1 MKANFVTMYFCRVFC
16 ADKHTTWGSTL
27 PMRILNENCIIDH
40 SEFISNMN
48 QFLSTFSQTFNF
60 FITWIIFSFVFNLI
74 TIVCFSISSYYQLL
88 TSHNGCHLDTSEFI
102 HYWCECAFY
111 LISLLMVFL
120 AMAYN
125 QSILTN
131 YKNHF
136 IKRVVYTLPIGID
149 ASNDRYSKLQECALR
164 EKTMIESY
172 LKCLVDDES
181 PFGVCGVAPTYVNI
195 LQLFSTV
202 FVTFVINVVSSYCSE
217 N

>member
-1 MKANFVTMYFCRVFC
+1 
-16 ADKHTTWGSTL
+16 
-27 PMRILNENCIIDH
+27 
-40 SEFISNMN
+40 MN
-48 QFLSTFSQTFNF
+48 KLLAKFSQTSNF

-136 IKRVVYTLPIGID
+136 IKRVVYTLPIN
-149 ASNDRYSKLQECALR
+149 ANDKQQQDMTIALR
-164 EKTMIESY
+164 EKTMIDAY
-172 LKCLVDDES
+172 LKSLVDDQS
-181 PFGVCGVAPTYVNI
+181 PFSICGVAPTYGNVFR
-195 LQLFSTV
+195 LFSTV
-202 FVTFVINVVSSYCSE
+202 FVTFVINVVSSGTSIQ
-217 N
+217 